1 MNGEGNI
8 SCFFHR
14 KLVFF
19 EFGDMAKTGVVLLGK
34 SYNSSRIVV
43 DLIFSCID

>member
-1 MNGEGNI
+1 MRW
-8 SCFFHR
+8 FFSSE
-14 KLVFF
+14 VSFF